1 MSLFPIPYQP
11 LPVDVEENC
20 TLLCSGWVQTIE
32 RGDRSQ
38 VQFNVSPC
46 GSALNILTN
55 GTFVEG
61 GDDWNASGTWDFSD
75 NKACS
80 AVGSNDFIQ
89 QNIASVNGF
98 IYQLRFDVEV
108 FAGSVIVSTN
118 LGFTGLIAQ
127 TGEAILT
134 FNSNGITNV
143 NLFVNQDSAVCIR
156 NVRLMPI
163 NTRYRAELQELDGTT
178 VATLPSTAFDVSRNF
193 LTITANWQTLAPPTG
208 CYQLAIFDPC
218 DCSQFGFIGDELEV
232 QRQWRIVDG
241 ATATGGVIGGVMAA
255 ISVAGAAEIAFR
267 MNNVICPSVAYTFTY
282 TLTGMAAGDIDRFRL
297 RVGNVQ
303 GVLRTAD
310 GTYTETITSTH
321 SGGLPSDLRASFV
334 LGGTGSFSMTD
345 FSMAAVTPRPTF
357 ITVPF
362 ELVED
367 SCTVLVNACGNVDQ
381 FNMGFAEI
389 NAAGNISGQTGFS
402 PRIRL
407 EGTKRG
413 NGYGGTRAGYEFST
427 GRKEPTH
434 LRNRKL
440 FAFGFGSPEYVH
452 DFMALLRG
460 FNNVYLDGEAV
471 YFEDDEYPSTSQQ
484 KDVDYST
491 VTLTYSK
498 RTELTENVRTTSLG
512 TGGCSDRG
520 TNLLT
525 NRAEKPTALDVQGGK
540 RPFQIG

>member
-46 GSALNILTN
+46 GSAKNVLMN

-75 NKACS
+75 NKACC
-80 AVGSNDFIQ
+80 AIGSNDFIQ
-89 QNIASVNGF
+89 QSVADVNGF
-98 IYQLRFDVEV
+98 TYQLRFDVEV

-118 LGFTGLIAQ
+118 LGFTGIVVQ
-127 TGEAILT
+127 SGEAIFT

-143 NLFVNQDSAVCIR
+143 NLFVNQDSAACIR

-178 VATLPSTAFDVSRNF
+178 VATLPTNAFSVTRNF
-193 LTITANWQTLAPPTG
+193 LTITANWETLAPPTG

-218 DCSQFGFIGDELEV
+218 DCSQFGFIGDELEL
-232 QRQWRIVDG
+232 QRQWFITDNS
-241 ATATGGVIGGVMAA
+241 TGTGSVSGGIMAG
-255 ISVAGAAEIAFR
+255 ISVLGAAETIFR
-267 MNNVICPSVAYTFTY
+267 MNNVICPNVAYTFTY
-282 TLTGMAAGDIDRFRL
+282 TLTGMDAGDEFRL
-297 RVGNVQ
+297 SIGNAN

-310 GTYTETITSTH
+310 GTYTEVITSTH
-321 SGGLPSDLRASFV
+321 SGGLPSDLRARFT
-334 LGGTGSFSMTD
+334 LAGTGSFSMSG
-345 FSMAAVTPRPTF
+345 FSMEAVTPLPTF
-357 ITVPF
+357 VTVPF

-389 NAAGNISGQTGFS
+389 NAAGNISGTTGFS

-413 NGYGGTRAGYEFST
+413 NGYDGTREGYEFST
-427 GRKEPTH
+427 GRRIPTH
-434 LRNRKL
+434 LRNRKRFDL
-440 FAFGFGSPEYVH
+440 GFGAPDYVH
-452 DFMALLRG
+452 DFVALLRG
-460 FNNVYLDGEAV
+460 FDNAYVDGDAV

-484 KDVDYST
+484 KDLDYAT

-512 TGGCSDRG
+512 KGGCSDKG

-525 NRAEKPTALDVQGGK
+525 NRAGKPTALDVQGGK
-540 RPFQIG
+540 TKLQI

>member
-11 LPVDVEENC
+11 LPVDLEENC

-46 GSALNILTN
+46 GSAKNILTN

-89 QNIASVNGF
+89 QTVADVNGF

-118 LGFTGLIAQ
+118 LGFTGLTTQ
-127 TGEAILT
+127 TGEAIFT

-143 NLFVNQDSAVCIR
+143 NLFVNSDSAACIR

-178 VATLPSTAFDVSRNF
+178 IATLPNNAFSVTRNF
-193 LTITANWQTLAPPTG
+193 LTITANWETLAPPTG
-208 CYQLAIFDPC
+208 CYQLAVFDPC
-218 DCSQFGFIGDELEV
+218 DCSQFGFIGDELEL
-232 QRQWRIVDG
+232 QRQWFITDNSTGTG
-241 ATATGGVIGGVMAA
+241 AVTGGVMSG
-255 ISVAGAAEIAFR
+255 ISFAGAADTIFR
-267 MNNVICPSVAYTFTY
+267 MNNVICPNVAYTFTY
-282 TLTGMAAGDIDRFRL
+282 TLTGMSAGDEFRL
-297 RVGNVQ
+297 FAGNVN

-310 GTYTETITSTH
+310 GTYTEVITSTH
-321 SGGLPSDLRASFV
+321 SGGLPSDLRARFT
-334 LGGTGSFSMTD
+334 LAGAGSFAMNG

-367 SCTVLVNACGNVDQ
+367 SCTVLVNACGNIDQ

-389 NAAGNISGQTGFS
+389 SAAGNISGQTGFS
-402 PRIRL
+402 PRIRI

-413 NGYGGTRAGYEFST
+413 NGYDGTREGYEFST
-427 GRKEPTH
+427 GRRIPTH
-434 LRNRKL
+434 LRNRKRFDL
-440 FAFGFGSPEYVH
+440 GFGAPEYVH

-460 FNNVYLDGEAV
+460 FDNTYVDGEAV

-484 KDVDYST
+484 KDVDYAT

-512 TGGCSDRG
+512 TGGCSDKG

-525 NRAEKPTALDVQGGK
+525 NRAQRPTDLNVQGGK
-540 RPFQIG
+540 NKLQIG

>member
-46 GSALNILTN
+46 GSAKNVLTN

-61 GDDWNASGTWDFSD
+61 GDDWNAVGVVDFSD
-75 NKACS
+75 NKACVS
-80 AVGSNDFIQ
+80 VGPSGLISQTIDDV
-89 QNIASVNGF
+89 SGF
-98 IYQLRFDVEV
+98 TYQLLFDAEV
-108 FAGSVIVSTN
+108 FNGGIIVYTN
-118 LGFTGLIAQ
+118 VGFTGLVVQ
-127 TGEAILT
+127 SGEAVFT
-134 FNSNGITNV
+134 FSSTGITEI
-143 NLFVNQDSAVCIR
+143 NLFVTTDSAACIR

-178 VATLPSTAFDVSRNF
+178 VATLPATAFSVARNF
-193 LTITANWQTLAPPTG
+193 LTITANWETLAPPTG

-218 DCSQFGFIGDELEV
+218 DCSQFGFIGDELEL
-232 QRQWRIVDG
+232 QRQWFITDNSTGTG
-241 ATATGGVIGGVMAA
+241 AVTGGVMAG
-255 ISVAGAAEIAFR
+255 ISVMGAAETIFR
-267 MNNVICPSVAYTFTY
+267 MNNVICPNVAYTFTY
-282 TLTGMAAGDIDRFRL
+282 TLTGMAAGDEFRL
-297 RVGNVQ
+297 FAGIAN

-310 GTYTETITSTH
+310 GTYTEVLTSTH
-321 SGGLPSDLRASFV
+321 SGDLTSDLRARFTLV
-334 LGGTGSFSMTD
+334 GAGTFSMTN
-345 FSMAAVTPRPTF
+345 FSMEAVTPRPTF

-367 SCTVLVNACGNVDQ
+367 SCTVLVNACGNIDQ

-389 NAAGNISGQTGFS
+389 NAAGNISGKTGFS

-413 NGYGGTRAGYEFST
+413 NGYDGTREGYEFST
-427 GRKEPTH
+427 GRRIPTH
-434 LRNRKL
+434 LRNRKRFDL
-440 FAFGFGSPEYVH
+440 GFGAPEYVH

-460 FNNVYLDGEAV
+460 FDNAYVDGEAV

-525 NRAEKPTALDVQGGK
+525 NRAGRPTNLNVQGVNT
-540 RPFQIG
+540 RLQIG

>member
-38 VQFNVSPC
+38 LQFNVSPC

-61 GDDWNASGTWDFSD
+61 GDDWNESGTWDFSD

-80 AVGSNDFIQ
+80 QVGSNDFIQ
-89 QNIASVNGF
+89 QTVADVNGF

-127 TGEAILT
+127 TGEAIFT
-134 FNSNGITNV
+134 FNSNGITNI
-143 NLFVNQDSAVCIR
+143 NLFVNSNSAACIR

-178 VATLPSTAFDVSRNF
+178 VATLPANAFSVTRNF
-193 LTITANWQTLAPPTG
+193 LTITANWETLAPPTG

-218 DCSQFGFIGDELEV
+218 DCSQFGFIGDELEL
-232 QRQWRIVDG
+232 QRQWFITDNSTGTG
-241 ATATGGVIGGVMAA
+241 AVIGGVMAG
-255 ISVAGAAEIAFR
+255 ISFAGAAETIFR
-267 MNNVICPSVAYTFTY
+267 MNNVICPNVAYTFTY
-282 TLTGMAAGDIDRFRL
+282 TLTGMGVDDKFRL
-297 RVGNVQ
+297 SIGNANGVQ
-303 GVLRTAD
+303 RGAD
-310 GTYTETITSTH
+310 GTYTEVLTSTH
-321 SGGLPSDLRASFV
+321 SGGLPSDLRARFTLPSA
-334 LGGTGSFSMTD
+334 GSFAMTN

-413 NGYGGTRAGYEFST
+413 NGYDGTREGYEFST
-427 GRKEPTH
+427 GRRIPTH
-434 LRNRKL
+434 LRNRKR
-440 FAFGFGSPEYVH
+440 FDFGFGAPEYVH

-460 FNNVYLDGEAV
+460 FDNTYVDGEAV

-491 VTLTYSK
+491 VTLTYSR

-525 NRAEKPTALDVQGGK
+525 ERAGKPIFTQDGRTKIILE
-540 RPFQIG
+540 